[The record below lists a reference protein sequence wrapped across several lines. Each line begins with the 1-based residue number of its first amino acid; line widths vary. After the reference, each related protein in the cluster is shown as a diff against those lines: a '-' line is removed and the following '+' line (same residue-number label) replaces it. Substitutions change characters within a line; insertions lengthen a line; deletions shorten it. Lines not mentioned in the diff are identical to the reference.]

1 MYDCDSILQRL
12 SQYLDGDLP
21 QSELA
26 ALRQQAQVRPGCESL
41 FEAMLWV
48 HQTLDAAPFVAPSRD
63 FSVSVTSELAWQ
75 QRRDKILLGGIILAA
90 VLLALT
96 PVLLL
101 LWAGLAAFLEP
112 GIVQNAISWML
123 GLVGDVVAY
132 GVALVTLLNHAP
144 RWALIPIS
152 TFFSL
157 SLLLLALVIVLQ
169 KSPDLLFGP
178 VEAPHHQHA

>member
-21 QSELA
+21 LSELS
-26 ALRQQAQVRPGCESL
+26 ALRQQAQARPGCAPL

-48 HQTLDAAPFVAPSRD
+48 DETLDAAPMVTPSRD
-63 FSVSVTSELAWQ
+63 FSVSVTRELAWR
-75 QRRDKILLGGIILAA
+75 QRRDRLLLGGVILAA
-90 VLLALT
+90 VLMALT
-96 PVLLL
+96 PILLL
-101 LWAGLAAFLEP
+101 AWAGLAAFLEP
-112 GIVQNAISWML
+112 GIIQNAIGWVL

-132 GVALVTLLNHAP
+132 GVALAALLNHAP

-152 TFFSL
+152 TFLSL
-157 SLLLLALVIVLQ
+157 SLLLLALVIVMQ

-178 VEAPHHQHA
+178 VEAPHQQHA